1 MREIDFYMSILIKS
15 AKIIDASSKFNGKTQ
30 DILII
35 NGKIQEINNKII
47 NSKAKKIISFKDLHI
62 SSGWMDTSVCFGEPG
77 LEEREDLIN
86 GAQTAS
92 FSGFT
97 DIVLNPETEPY
108 LDTKADIS
116 YIKSNSKDFV
126 TKIHPL
132 GCLTKEA
139 KSKKLADLFEMF
151 ESGAVGFYDFKR
163 PITNSNLIKIALQYV
178 QNFNGLV
185 ISFPYEKSLCPNGQM
200 HEGQISTNYGL
211 KGIPTISEE
220 IMLKRD
226 LKILEYTGG
235 KIHIPCISTEES
247 VKLIREAKKNKLNV
261 TCSVSINNLFF
272 NDGKLK
278 DFDTRFKVLPPI
290 RSEEH
295 RKALI
300 KGLKD
305 GIIDFVTSDHTPI
318 DIDKKKTDFENSLFG
333 STGLESL
340 YGALNS
346 LFDLN
351 TTIDILT
358 RRKETFGIEKSSI
371 NEGQTACLSLFNP
384 NIEYEFLKE
393 NIISKSKNSCFIGS
407 KLKGKALG
415 IISNNSIRLI
425 EN

>member
-35 NGKIQEINNKII
+35 NGKIQEINSEIS
-47 NSKAKKIISFKDLHI
+47 SKAKKIISFKDLHV
-62 SSGWMDTSVCFGEPG
+62 SPGWLDTSVCFGEPG

-132 GCLTKEA
+132 GCLTTEA

-247 VKLIREAKKNKLNV
+247 VKLIQEAKKNKLNV

-272 NDGKLK
+272 NDDKLK

>member
-1 MREIDFYMSILIKS
+1 MSILIKS

-35 NGKIQEINNKII
+35 NGKIQEINSEI
-47 NSKAKKIISFKDLHI
+47 NSKPKKIISFKDLHV
-62 SSGWMDTSVCFGEPG
+62 SPGWLDTSVCFGEPG
-77 LEEREDLIN
+77 LEEREDLSN

-97 DIVLNPETEPY
+97 DIVLNPETQPY

-185 ISFPYEKSLCPNGQM
+185 ISFPYEKSLCPNGQV
-200 HEGQISTNYGL
+200 HEGEISTNYGL

-235 KIHIPCISTEES
+235 KIHIPCISTQES
-247 VKLIREAKKNKLNV
+247 VKLIREAKKNKLNI

-272 NDGKLK
+272 NDDKLK

>member
-1 MREIDFYMSILIKS
+1 MREIDFHMSILIKS

-35 NGKIQEINNKII
+35 NGKIQEINNEI
-47 NSKAKKIISFKDLHI
+47 NSKSKKIISFKNLHV
-62 SSGWMDTSVCFGEPG
+62 SPGWLDTSVCFGEPG

-116 YIKSNSKDFV
+116 YIKSNSEDFV

-247 VKLIREAKKNKLNV
+247 VKLIKEAKKNKLNI

-272 NDGKLK
+272 NDDKLK

-358 RRKETFGIEKSSI
+358 RRKDTFGIEKNSI

-393 NIISKSKNSCFIGS
+393 NIISRSKNSCFIGS

-415 IISNNSIRLI
+415 IISNNSIKLI

>member
-35 NGKIQEINNKII
+35 NGKIQEINNEII
-47 NSKAKKIISFKDLHI
+47 NSKAKKIISFKDLHV
-62 SSGWMDTSVCFGEPG
+62 SSGWLDTSVCFGEPG
-77 LEEREDLIN
+77 LEEREDLSN

-235 KIHIPCISTEES
+235 KIHIPCISTQES

-272 NDGKLK
+272 NDDKLK

-358 RRKETFGIEKSSI
+358 RRKDTFGIEKNSI
-371 NEGQTACLSLFNP
+371 NKGQTACLSLFNP

>member
-1 MREIDFYMSILIKS
+1 MSILIKS

-35 NGKIQEINNKII
+35 DGKIQEINSEI
-47 NSKAKKIISFKDLHI
+47 NSKAKKIISLKDLHV
-62 SSGWMDTSVCFGEPG
+62 SSGWLDTSVCFGEPG
-77 LEEREDLIN
+77 LEEREDLSN

-92 FSGFT
+92 LSGFT

-272 NDGKLK
+272 NDDKLK

-300 KGLKD
+300 KGLKN

-358 RRKETFGIEKSSI
+358 RRKETFGLEKSSI

-393 NIISKSKNSCFIGS
+393 NILSKSKNSCFIGS

>member
-35 NGKIQEINNKII
+35 NGKIQEINNEII
-47 NSKAKKIISFKDLHI
+47 NSKAKKIISFKDLHV
-62 SSGWMDTSVCFGEPG
+62 SSGWLDTSVCFGEPG
-77 LEEREDLIN
+77 LEEREDLSN

-116 YIKSNSKDFV
+116 YIKSNTKDFV

-235 KIHIPCISTEES
+235 KIHIPCISTQES
-247 VKLIREAKKNKLNV
+247 VKLIREAKKNKLNI

-272 NDGKLK
+272 NDDKLK

-358 RRKETFGIEKSSI
+358 RRKDTFGIEKNSI
-371 NEGQTACLSLFNP
+371 NKGQTACLSLFNP
-384 NIEYEFLKE
+384 NIEYEFVKE

-415 IISNNSIRLI
+415 IISNNSIKLI

>member
-1 MREIDFYMSILIKS
+1 MSILIKS

-35 NGKIQEINNKII
+35 NGKIQEINNEII
-47 NSKAKKIISFKDLHI
+47 NSKAKKIISFKDLHV

-211 KGIPTISEE
+211 KGISTISEE

-272 NDGKLK
+272 NDDKLK

-358 RRKETFGIEKSSI
+358 RRKETFGIEKNSI

-393 NIISKSKNSCFIGS
+393 NILSKSKNSCFIGS

>member
-1 MREIDFYMSILIKS
+1 MSILIKS

-30 DILII
+30 DILIV
-35 NGKIQEINNKII
+35 NGKIQEINSQI
-47 NSKAKKIISFKDLHI
+47 NSKAKKIISFKDLHV
-62 SSGWMDTSVCFGEPG
+62 SSGWLDTSVCFGEPG
-77 LEEREDLIN
+77 LEEREDLSN

-247 VKLIREAKKNKLNV
+247 VKLIQEAKKNKLNV

-272 NDGKLK
+272 NDDKLK

-300 KGLKD
+300 KGLKG

-425 EN
+425 EK

>member
-1 MREIDFYMSILIKS
+1 MSILIKS

-35 NGKIQEINNKII
+35 NGKIQEINNEI
-47 NSKAKKIISFKDLHI
+47 NSKAKKTISFKDLHL
-62 SSGWMDTSVCFGEPG
+62 SPGWLDTSVCFGEPG
-77 LEEREDLIN
+77 LEEREDLSN

-97 DIVLNPETEPY
+97 DIVLNPETQPY

-235 KIHIPCISTEES
+235 KIHIPCISTKES
-247 VKLIREAKKNKLNV
+247 VKLIQEAKKNKLNV

-272 NDGKLK
+272 NDDKLK

-358 RRKETFGIEKSSI
+358 RRKETFGLEKSSI

>member
-35 NGKIQEINNKII
+35 NGKIQEINNEII
-47 NSKAKKIISFKDLHI
+47 NSKAKKIISFKDLHV

-77 LEEREDLIN
+77 LEEREDLSN

-272 NDGKLK
+272 NDDKLK
-278 DFDTRFKVLPPI
+278 EFDTRFKVLPPI

-300 KGLKD
+300 KGLKN

-358 RRKETFGIEKSSI
+358 RRKETFGIEKNSI

-393 NIISKSKNSCFIGS
+393 NILSKSKNSCFIGS

>member
-1 MREIDFYMSILIKS
+1 MSILIKS

-35 NGKIQEINNKII
+35 NGKIQEINNEII
-47 NSKAKKIISFKDLHI
+47 NSKAKKIISFKDLHV
-62 SSGWMDTSVCFGEPG
+62 SSGWLDTSVCFGEPG
-77 LEEREDLIN
+77 LEEREDLSN

-235 KIHIPCISTEES
+235 KIHIPCISTQES
-247 VKLIREAKKNKLNV
+247 VKLIREAKKNKLNI

-272 NDGKLK
+272 NDDKLK

-358 RRKETFGIEKSSI
+358 RRKDTFGIEKNSI
-371 NEGQTACLSLFNP
+371 NKGQTACLSLFNP

-415 IISNNSIRLI
+415 IIFNNSIKLI

>member
-35 NGKIQEINNKII
+35 NGKIQEINSEI
-47 NSKAKKIISFKDLHI
+47 NSKAKKIISFKDLHV
-62 SSGWMDTSVCFGEPG
+62 SPGWLDTSVCFGEPG

-247 VKLIREAKKNKLNV
+247 VKLIQEAKKNKLNV

-272 NDGKLK
+272 NDDKLK

-407 KLKGKALG
+407 KLKGKPLG

>member
-35 NGKIQEINNKII
+35 NGKIQEINSEI
-47 NSKAKKIISFKDLHI
+47 NSKAKKIISFKDLHV

-235 KIHIPCISTEES
+235 KIHIPCISTQES

-272 NDGKLK
+272 NDDKLK

-358 RRKETFGIEKSSI
+358 RRKDTFGIEKNSI
-371 NEGQTACLSLFNP
+371 NKGQTACLSLFNP

-415 IISNNSIRLI
+415 IISNNSIKLI

>member
-1 MREIDFYMSILIKS
+1 MSILIKS

-35 NGKIQEINNKII
+35 NGKIQEINNEII
-47 NSKAKKIISFKDLHI
+47 NSKAKKIISFKDLHV
-62 SSGWMDTSVCFGEPG
+62 SSGWLDTSVCFGEPG
-77 LEEREDLIN
+77 LEEREDLSN

-116 YIKSNSKDFV
+116 YIKSNTKDFV

-235 KIHIPCISTEES
+235 KIHIPCISTQES
-247 VKLIREAKKNKLNV
+247 VKLIREAKKNKLNI

-272 NDGKLK
+272 NDDKLK

-358 RRKETFGIEKSSI
+358 RRKDTFGIEKNSI
-371 NEGQTACLSLFNP
+371 NKGQTACLSLFNP

>member
-1 MREIDFYMSILIKS
+1 MSILIKS

-35 NGKIQEINNKII
+35 NGKIQEINNEII
-47 NSKAKKIISFKDLHI
+47 NSKAKKIISFKDLHV
-62 SSGWMDTSVCFGEPG
+62 SSGWLDTSVCFGEPG
-77 LEEREDLIN
+77 LEEREDLSN

-235 KIHIPCISTEES
+235 KIHIPCISTQES
-247 VKLIREAKKNKLNV
+247 VKLIREAKKNKLNI

-272 NDGKLK
+272 NDDKLK

-384 NIEYEFLKE
+384 NIEYEFVKE

-415 IISNNSIRLI
+415 IISNNSIKLI

>member
-35 NGKIQEINNKII
+35 NGKIQEINNEI
-47 NSKAKKIISFKDLHI
+47 NSKAKKTISFKDLHL
-62 SSGWMDTSVCFGEPG
+62 SPGWLDTSVCFGEPG
-77 LEEREDLIN
+77 LEEREDLSN

-97 DIVLNPETEPY
+97 DIVLNPETQPY

-247 VKLIREAKKNKLNV
+247 VKLIQEAKKNKLNV

-272 NDGKLK
+272 NDDKLK

>member
-1 MREIDFYMSILIKS
+1 MSILIKS

-35 NGKIQEINNKII
+35 NGKIQEINNEI
-47 NSKAKKIISFKDLHI
+47 NFKAKKTISFKDLHL
-62 SSGWMDTSVCFGEPG
+62 SPGWLDTSVCFGEPG
-77 LEEREDLIN
+77 LEEREDLSN

-97 DIVLNPETEPY
+97 DIVLNPETEPC

-151 ESGAVGFYDFKR
+151 ESGAVRFYEFKR

-226 LKILEYTGG
+226 LKIFEYTDG

-247 VKLIREAKKNKLNV
+247 VNLIQEAKKNKLNV

-272 NDGKLK
+272 NDDKLK

-384 NIEYEFLKE
+384 NIKYFFSKE

-407 KLKGKALG
+407 KLKGKAIG
-415 IISNNSIRLI
+415 IISNNSIKI
-425 EN
+425 VED

>member
-1 MREIDFYMSILIKS
+1 MREIDFHMSILIKS

-35 NGKIQEINNKII
+35 NGKIQEINNEI
-47 NSKAKKIISFKDLHI
+47 NSKSKKIISFKNLHV
-62 SSGWMDTSVCFGEPG
+62 SPGWLDTSVCFGEPG

-116 YIKSNSKDFV
+116 YIKSNSEDFV

-247 VKLIREAKKNKLNV
+247 VKLIKEAKKNKLNI

-272 NDGKLK
+272 NDDKLK

-358 RRKETFGIEKSSI
+358 RRKDTFGIEKNSI

-415 IISNNSIRLI
+415 IISNNSIKLI

>member
-35 NGKIQEINNKII
+35 NGKIQEINSEI
-47 NSKAKKIISFKDLHI
+47 NSKAKKIISFKDLHV

-77 LEEREDLIN
+77 LEEREDLTN

-235 KIHIPCISTEES
+235 KIHIPCISTQES
-247 VKLIREAKKNKLNV
+247 VKLIREAKKNKLNI

-272 NDGKLK
+272 NDDKLK

-358 RRKETFGIEKSSI
+358 RRKDTFGIEKSSI

-415 IISNNSIRLI
+415 IISNNSIKLI

>member
-35 NGKIQEINNKII
+35 NGKIQEINNEI
-47 NSKAKKIISFKDLHI
+47 NSKAKKTISFKDLHL
-62 SSGWMDTSVCFGEPG
+62 SPGWLDTSVCFGEPG

-247 VKLIREAKKNKLNV
+247 VKLIQEAKKNKLNV

-272 NDGKLK
+272 NDDKLK

>member
-35 NGKIQEINNKII
+35 NGKIQEINSEI
-47 NSKAKKIISFKDLHI
+47 NSKAKKIISFKDLHV

-247 VKLIREAKKNKLNV
+247 VKLIQEAKKNKLNV

-272 NDGKLK
+272 NDDKLK

>member
-1 MREIDFYMSILIKS
+1 MSILIKS

>member
-1 MREIDFYMSILIKS
+1 MSILIKS

-35 NGKIQEINNKII
+35 NGKIQEINNEI
-47 NSKAKKIISFKDLHI
+47 NSKAKKTISFKDLHL
-62 SSGWMDTSVCFGEPG
+62 SPGWLDTSVCFGEPG
-77 LEEREDLIN
+77 LEEREDLSN

-97 DIVLNPETEPY
+97 DIVLNPETQPY

-247 VKLIREAKKNKLNV
+247 VKLIQEAKKNKLNV

-272 NDGKLK
+272 NDDKLK

>member
-35 NGKIQEINNKII
+35 NGKIQEINSEI
-47 NSKAKKIISFKDLHI
+47 NSKAKKIISFKDLHV
-62 SSGWMDTSVCFGEPG
+62 SPGWLDTSVCFGEPG

-247 VKLIREAKKNKLNV
+247 VKLIQEAKKNKLNV

-272 NDGKLK
+272 NDDKLK

>member
-35 NGKIQEINNKII
+35 NGKIQEINNEII
-47 NSKAKKIISFKDLHI
+47 NSKAKKIISFKDLHV
-62 SSGWMDTSVCFGEPG
+62 SSGWLDTSVCFGEPG
-77 LEEREDLIN
+77 LEEREDLSN

-116 YIKSNSKDFV
+116 YIKSNTKDFV

-235 KIHIPCISTEES
+235 KIHIPCISTQES
-247 VKLIREAKKNKLNV
+247 VKLIREAKKNKLNI

-272 NDGKLK
+272 NDDKLK

-358 RRKETFGIEKSSI
+358 RRKDTFGIEKNSI
-371 NEGQTACLSLFNP
+371 NKGQTACLSLFNP

-415 IISNNSIRLI
+415 IISNNSIKLI

>member
-1 MREIDFYMSILIKS
+1 MSILIKS

-35 NGKIQEINNKII
+35 NGKIQEINNEI
-47 NSKAKKIISFKDLHI
+47 NSKAKKIISFKDLHV
-62 SSGWMDTSVCFGEPG
+62 SSGWLDTSVCFGEPG

-116 YIKSNSKDFV
+116 YIKSNSKNFV

-151 ESGAVGFYDFKR
+151 ESGAVGFYDFKK

-178 QNFNGLV
+178 QNFNGLI
-185 ISFPYEKSLCPNGQM
+185 ISFPYEKSLCTNGQM

-235 KIHIPCISTEES
+235 KIHIPCISTQES

-272 NDGKLK
+272 NDDKLK

-305 GIIDFVTSDHTPI
+305 GIIDFVTSDHAPI

>member
-1 MREIDFYMSILIKS
+1 MSILIKS

-35 NGKIQEINNKII
+35 NGKIQEINNEI
-47 NSKAKKIISFKDLHI
+47 NSKAKKTISFKDLHL
-62 SSGWMDTSVCFGEPG
+62 SPGWLDTSVCFGEPG
-77 LEEREDLIN
+77 LEEREDLSN

-97 DIVLNPETEPY
+97 DIVLNPETQPY

-247 VKLIREAKKNKLNV
+247 VKLIQEAKKNKLNV

-272 NDGKLK
+272 NDDKLK

-371 NEGQTACLSLFNP
+371 NEGQTACISLFNP
-384 NIEYEFLKE
+384 NIEYGFLKE

-407 KLKGKALG
+407 RLKGKALG

>member
-35 NGKIQEINNKII
+35 DGKIQEINSEI
-47 NSKAKKIISFKDLHI
+47 NSKAKKIISLKDLHV
-62 SSGWMDTSVCFGEPG
+62 SPGWLDTSVCFGEPG

-247 VKLIREAKKNKLNV
+247 VKLIQEAKKNKLNV

-272 NDGKLK
+272 NDDKLK

-393 NIISKSKNSCFIGS
+393 NILSKSKNSCFIGS

>member
-35 NGKIQEINNKII
+35 NGKIQEINSEI
-47 NSKAKKIISFKDLHI
+47 NSKAKKIISFKDLHV
-62 SSGWMDTSVCFGEPG
+62 SSGWLDTSVCFGEPG
-77 LEEREDLIN
+77 LEEREDLSN

-151 ESGAVGFYDFKR
+151 ESGAVGFYDFKK

-235 KIHIPCISTEES
+235 KIHIPCISTQES

-272 NDGKLK
+272 NDDKLK

-351 TTIDILT
+351 TTIDMLT
-358 RRKETFGIEKSSI
+358 RRKDTFGIEKSSI

-415 IISNNSIRLI
+415 IISNNSIKLI

>member
-1 MREIDFYMSILIKS
+1 MSILIKS

-35 NGKIQEINNKII
+35 DGKIQEINSEI
-47 NSKAKKIISFKDLHI
+47 NSKAKKIISLKDLHV
-62 SSGWMDTSVCFGEPG
+62 SPGWLDTSVCFGEPG

-247 VKLIREAKKNKLNV
+247 VKLIQEAKKNKLNV

-272 NDGKLK
+272 NDDKLK

>member
-1 MREIDFYMSILIKS
+1 MYKR
-15 AKIIDASSKFNGKTQ
+15 Q
-30 DILII
+30 
-35 NGKIQEINNKII
+35 
-47 NSKAKKIISFKDLHI
+47 
-62 SSGWMDTSVCFGEPG
+62 
-77 LEEREDLIN
+77 
-86 GAQTAS
+86 
-92 FSGFT
+92 
-97 DIVLNPETEPY
+97 
-108 LDTKADIS
+108 
-116 YIKSNSKDFV
+116 
-126 TKIHPL
+126 
-132 GCLTKEA
+132 
-139 KSKKLADLFEMF
+139 
-151 ESGAVGFYDFKR
+151 FKR

-185 ISFPYEKSLCPNGQM
+185 ISFPYEKSLCTNGQM

-235 KIHIPCISTEES
+235 KIHIPCISAEES
-247 VKLIREAKKNKLNV
+247 VKLIQEAKKNKLNV

-272 NDGKLK
+272 NDDKLK

-371 NEGQTACLSLFNP
+371 NDCLLYTSP
-384 NIEYEFLKE
+384 
-393 NIISKSKNSCFIGS
+393 SP
-407 KLKGKALG
+407 
-415 IISNNSIRLI
+415 RD
-425 EN
+425 

>member
-1 MREIDFYMSILIKS
+1 MSILIKS

-35 NGKIQEINNKII
+35 NGKIQEINNEII
-47 NSKAKKIISFKDLHI
+47 NSKAKKIISFKDLHV
-62 SSGWMDTSVCFGEPG
+62 SSGWLDTSVCFGEPG
-77 LEEREDLIN
+77 LEEREDLSN

-116 YIKSNSKDFV
+116 YIKSNTKDFV

-247 VKLIREAKKNKLNV
+247 VKLIQEAKKNKLNV

-272 NDGKLK
+272 NDDKLK

-358 RRKETFGIEKSSI
+358 RRKDTFGIEKNSI
-371 NEGQTACLSLFNP
+371 NKGQTACLSLFNP

>member
-1 MREIDFYMSILIKS
+1 MSILIKS

-35 NGKIQEINNKII
+35 NGKIQEINNEI
-47 NSKAKKIISFKDLHI
+47 NSKSKKIISFKNLHV
-62 SSGWMDTSVCFGEPG
+62 SPGWLDTSVCFGEPG

-116 YIKSNSKDFV
+116 YIKSNSEDFV

-247 VKLIREAKKNKLNV
+247 VKLIKEAKKNKLNI

-272 NDGKLK
+272 NDDKLK

-358 RRKETFGIEKSSI
+358 RRKDTFGIEKNSI

-415 IISNNSIRLI
+415 IISNNSIKLI

>member
-1 MREIDFYMSILIKS
+1 MSILIKS

-35 NGKIQEINNKII
+35 NGKIQEINSEI
-47 NSKAKKIISFKDLHI
+47 NSKAKKIISFKDLHV
-62 SSGWMDTSVCFGEPG
+62 SPGWLDTSVCFGEPG
-77 LEEREDLIN
+77 LEEREDLSN

-247 VKLIREAKKNKLNV
+247 VKLIQEAKKNKLNV

-272 NDGKLK
+272 NDDKLK

>member
-35 NGKIQEINNKII
+35 NGKIQEINNEII

-235 KIHIPCISTEES
+235 KIHIPCISTQES

-272 NDGKLK
+272 NDDKLK

>member
-1 MREIDFYMSILIKS
+1 MSILIKS

-35 NGKIQEINNKII
+35 NGKIQEINSEI
-47 NSKAKKIISFKDLHI
+47 NSKAKKIISFKDLHV
-62 SSGWMDTSVCFGEPG
+62 SSGWLDTSVCFGEPG
-77 LEEREDLIN
+77 LEEREDLSN

-116 YIKSNSKDFV
+116 YIKSNTKDFV

-247 VKLIREAKKNKLNV
+247 VKLIQEAKKNKLNV

-272 NDGKLK
+272 NDDKLK

-358 RRKETFGIEKSSI
+358 RRKDTFGIEKNSI
-371 NEGQTACLSLFNP
+371 NKGQTACLSLFNP
-384 NIEYEFLKE
+384 NIEYEFVKE

-415 IISNNSIRLI
+415 IISNNSIKLI

>member
-1 MREIDFYMSILIKS
+1 MSILIKS

-35 NGKIQEINNKII
+35 NGKIQEINNEI
-47 NSKAKKIISFKDLHI
+47 NSKAKKTISFKDLHL
-62 SSGWMDTSVCFGEPG
+62 SPGWLDTSVCFGEPG
-77 LEEREDLIN
+77 LEEREDLSN

-247 VKLIREAKKNKLNV
+247 VKLIQEAKKNKLNV

-272 NDGKLK
+272 NDDKLK

-407 KLKGKALG
+407 KLKGKPLG

>member
-1 MREIDFYMSILIKS
+1 MSILIKS

-35 NGKIQEINNKII
+35 NGKIQEINNEI
-47 NSKAKKIISFKDLHI
+47 NSKAKKIISFKDLHV
-62 SSGWMDTSVCFGEPG
+62 SRGWLDTSVCFGEPG

-116 YIKSNSKDFV
+116 YIKSNSEDFV

-247 VKLIREAKKNKLNV
+247 VKLIKEAKKNKLNI

-272 NDGKLK
+272 NDDKLK

-358 RRKETFGIEKSSI
+358 RRKDTFGIEKNSI

-415 IISNNSIRLI
+415 IISNNSIKLI

>member
-35 NGKIQEINNKII
+35 NGKIQEINNEI
-47 NSKAKKIISFKDLHI
+47 NSKAKKTISFKDLHL
-62 SSGWMDTSVCFGEPG
+62 SPGWLDTSVCFGEPG
-77 LEEREDLIN
+77 LEEREDLSN

-247 VKLIREAKKNKLNV
+247 VKLIQEAKKNKLNV

-272 NDGKLK
+272 NDDKLK